1 LTFGQ
6 PVRQHTVMRKPRC
19 FLLAAVVITAV
30 GVVTWQSLRLYAYGP
45 TVGIVKWTIEFTQ
58 TEEKT

>member
-1 LTFGQ
+1 
-6 PVRQHTVMRKPRC
+6 MRKPRC